1 MAETKSFR
9 EMTDDEFVKTL
20 TGGAPQREST
30 AATLP
35 RSVNPETQAALVAAS
50 DLVRV
55 RPPDDYVAPEAQRM
69 GIRPGTFLDINRGA
83 DVGTRFGLGMDE
95 NQVSQLKYLAANYG
109 PENVDISE
117 NGQFILRNQPTA
129 NGTPEDVMVNPA
141 GLDGGDLVEM
151 LGKMGYQG
159 GGVAGGIV
167 GGILSK
173 HPIGRVVT
181 GALGMALGGSAGG
194 AIQDAIVR
202 YRRGQPVDISD
213 IAAYRG
219 GMALIDAPLGILFAG
234 TGKFGT
240 KMVEGVLGVPWGS
253 FEVTARTAAGRR
265 IGLQLSPTQRAAAEL
280 EQGVPATQTQPARAG
295 TGVAYPLTP
304 GEAAGPDTALGRL
317 FLRAEATAS
326 GRVGSATAADKATAS
341 KQRAEDELRRVFLG
355 VPRTMPD
362 DELSRLTSAQATGE
376 RALQRLRTEA
386 ESLSD
391 AARLAQENMARTG
404 TQEAQQ
410 IAGVNLAQRLDPTAV
425 GGTVRTRATGDFAAG
440 QGALGQRYDEF
451 FGRPELRTRSI
462 SGNAL
467 ADVAASVEAEL
478 TPQAVRTRA
487 VNTGILDSRGNPI
500 TYEREQLERL
510 DAFVNGKVRTFLDSL
525 QGMRGARVAVNDLKQ
540 IRTGIDSAIAE
551 GVAIPGVDVA
561 QLRELRGRV
570 TGVIGESLNDIDP
583 ALNAQWQALNNDYA
597 THMARFDRTGIREL
611 LVQEGEKGSLGSTEI
626 AERVIGDSAR
636 AKDIYDGYRTFLGAQ
651 SSEFQQLRQVI
662 AENALYR
669 SLGDTTPF
677 VDGGRLRAGLRSLR
691 PEIAEDVFGAN
702 RPELARI
709 GEVLEAAQGK
719 NIDVDELR
727 TLLRSRRGITAQG
740 LRDLIGAES
749 ERAAAY
755 NNKLIKAAADG
766 TLDAE
771 RIRPSDFVR
780 HASNMDPREA
790 QRIMGIL
797 GDRPDVIQDIN
808 RLSID
813 RIWGQAQSE
822 SATSGGARLI
832 SPKTLNK
839 VLDGANPERAAE
851 QRATWRT
858 LAGNDAINGLE
869 ALARTVASRD
879 YNVNMFKGSIAGQ
892 SDVGRLILKGE
903 VGMLPEVAHRW
914 LLAFA
919 YSGPLKR
926 ATTNMLVGQD
936 RGRFLNAIISS
947 TPFIQETMEMFG
959 AEGAPLMEYYRQVVE
974 KEQKREIS
982 GGSFRAMPTEEFEKI
997 LRNNSPNRPASE
1009 RQ

>member
-1 MAETKSFR
+1 MADANKSLR

-20 TGGAPQREST
+20 TGGAAPPREST

-35 RSVNPETQAALVAAS
+35 RSVNPETQAALAAAS

-69 GIRPGTFLDINRGA
+69 GIRPGAFLDISKGA
-83 DVGTRFGLGMDE
+83 DKGTRFGLGMDE
-95 NQVSQLKYLAANYG
+95 NQVSQLKYLASNYG

-151 LGKMGYQG
+151 LGQMGYQG
-159 GGVAGGIV
+159 GGGVGGIV
-167 GGILSK
+167 GGLLSK
-173 HPIGRVVT
+173 HPIGRVFT
-181 GALGMALGGSAGG
+181 GALGMAIGGGAGG

-219 GMALIDAPLGILFAG
+219 GMALIDAPLGVLFAG
-234 TGKFGT
+234 TGKTGT
-240 KMVEGVLGVPWGS
+240 KLVEGALGVGVL
-253 FEVTARTAAGRR
+253 FERTQIANTSRAGRAL
-265 IGLQLSPTQRAAAEL
+265 GMGTSPTQRAAAEL
-280 EQGVPATQTQPARAG
+280 EAQ

-304 GEAAGPDTALGRL
+304 GEAAGPDTAMGRL

-326 GRVGSATAADKATAS
+326 GRVGSATAADKATAA
-341 KQRAEDELRRVFLG
+341 KQQAEDELRRVFLG
-355 VPRTMPD
+355 APRTMTD
-362 DELSRLTSAQATGE
+362 DELRLLTSAEGTGE

-391 AARLAQENMARTG
+391 ATLAAQTQVARTG
-404 TQEAQQ
+404 TAEAQQ
-410 IAGVNLAQRLDPTAV
+410 LAGVNLAQRLDPTAV
-425 GGTVRTRATGDFAAG
+425 GGTLRSRASGDFTAG

-467 ADVAASVEAEL
+467 ADVAAAVESDL

-487 VNTGILDSRGNPI
+487 VNTGILDAQGNPI

-597 THMARFDRTGIREL
+597 AHMGRFDRTGIREL
-611 LVQEGEKGSLGSTEI
+611 LIREGEKGSLGSTEI
-626 AERVIGDSAR
+626 AERVLGDSAR
-636 AKDIYDGYRTFLGAQ
+636 AKDIYDGYRNFLGAQ
-651 SSEFQQLRQVI
+651 SPEFQQLRQVV
-662 AENALYR
+662 AENALYG
-669 SLGDTTPF
+669 SISDVTPF
-677 VDGGRLRAGLRSLR
+677 VDGARLRAGVRNLRR
-691 PEIAEDVFGAN
+691 EIAEDVFGAN
-702 RPELARI
+702 RQELSRI
-709 GEVLEAAQGK
+709 GEVLEAAQSR

-740 LRDLIGAES
+740 LRDLIGAET

-797 GDRPDVIQDIN
+797 GDRPDLVQDIN
-808 RLSID
+808 RLAID

-839 VLDGANPERAAE
+839 VLDGPNPERAAD

-869 ALARTVASRD
+869 ALARTVSARG
-879 YNVNMFKGSIAGQ
+879 YNTDAFKSSIAGPM
-892 SDVGRLILKGE
+892 DVNRLILKGE

-947 TPFIQETMEMFG
+947 TPFIQETREMFG
-959 AEGAPLMEYYRQVVE
+959 AEAVPLMEYYRGVVE
-974 KEQKREIS
+974 REQKREIS
-982 GGSFRAMPTEEFEKI
+982 GGTFRAMPDEEFEKV
-997 LRNNSPNRPASE
+997 LRNNSPSRPPQE